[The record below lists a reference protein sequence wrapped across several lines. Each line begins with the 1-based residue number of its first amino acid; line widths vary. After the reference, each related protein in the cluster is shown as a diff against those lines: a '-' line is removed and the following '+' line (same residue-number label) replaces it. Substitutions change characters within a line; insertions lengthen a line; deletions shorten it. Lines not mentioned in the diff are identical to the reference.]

1 MMLCG
6 EFFEKEYQKTLQNLK
21 GLMGKSDQPEQSESA
36 TSSEELVYRT
46 FSVSVN
52 KIFRA
57 DLHNSI
63 KVEVKEKLQ
72 RSQIKCSNYIV

>member
-1 MMLCG
+1 MI
-6 EFFEKEYQKTLQNLK
+6 
-21 GLMGKSDQPEQSESA
+21 DQPEQSESA

-72 RSQIKCSNYIV
+72 RKRVPRILQMNRAIK